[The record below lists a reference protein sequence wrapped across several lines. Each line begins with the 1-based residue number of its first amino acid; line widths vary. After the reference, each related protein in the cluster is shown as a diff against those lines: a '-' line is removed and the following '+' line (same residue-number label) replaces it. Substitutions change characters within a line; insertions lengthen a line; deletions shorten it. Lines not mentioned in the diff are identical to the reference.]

1 MDNAESKARKK
12 KNPGQPPATAGQTQ
26 ADDSAEV
33 QMMTGS
39 AGEGRSTKS
48 RSTEDQANEDHPNE
62 NQANQGLAGEDQG
75 QGHVHEHAEHDHAG
89 HSHVPASV
97 PPMEE
102 ACKREVAV
110 EIPAEVVTRQ
120 QEAIVQQYAKQARI
134 PGFRKG
140 KVPASMVRQ
149 RFSNEVTSD
158 LVESLVPQYFR
169 EAVVKAG
176 YRPVSQPAIYGLEFT
191 PGEPMKFK
199 AAFEV
204 LPEFELNDYND
215 IKVERLAI
223 KVSDEEVDNEIKQ
236 LQERQ
241 ASFDPVNDDRG
252 AEKGEFVQV
261 SFEAKPKGIDEAAEG
276 EGAEV
281 EQKEGAGSA
290 EAAQAEGSEA
300 AEADADPSKPQPV
313 HMEEVLVE
321 IGGANTIP
329 EFTEHLSGS
338 KAGEERDFDVNY
350 PEDFYDKR
358 LAGQSF
364 SYKVKVNAIKKKSL
378 PELNDAFAAEL
389 SHEFKTMDD
398 LKNRIRENMEL
409 ERNHQMEHDVKG
421 KLVDELLA
429 RHEFA
434 VPRSL
439 VEHQIDLR
447 LERGLRAL
455 AAQGMKTEDMK
466 RMDFARLRAGQRDAA
481 VKEVKSNVLLA
492 KVAIKENIQVSDE
505 ELDQEIAGM
514 AQQMQQP
521 ADEVKRRL
529 AQDGGVDR
537 LRERMRT
544 EKALNFLYGKSN

>member
-1 MDNAESKARKK
+1 MDKEINLDNAESKAPEKQHTS
-12 KNPGQPPATAGQTQ
+12 QPEAETGQTQ
-26 ADDSAEV
+26 ADNNAEG
-33 QMMTGS
+33 Q
-39 AGEGRSTKS
+39 
-48 RSTEDQANEDHPNE
+48 TEHA
-62 NQANQGLAGEDQG
+62 
-75 QGHVHEHAEHDHAG
+75 HEHAGHDHAG
-89 HSHVPASV
+89 HSHAPSSL
-97 PPMEE
+97 PPMDP
-102 ACKREVAV
+102 ACKREVEV
-110 EIPAEVVTRQ
+110 EIPAEVVSKQ

-140 KVPASMVRQ
+140 KVPASVVKQ
-149 RFSNEVTSD
+149 RFSNEITSD

-176 YRPVSQPAIYGLEFT
+176 HRPVSQPSIYGLEFT

-199 AAFEV
+199 AVFEV
-204 LPEFELNDYND
+204 LPEFELADYSD
-215 IKVERLAI
+215 IKAEKPNI
-223 KVSDEEVDNEIKQ
+223 KVGDEEVDAEIKQ

-241 ASFDPVNDDRG
+241 ASFDPVNDERG
-252 AEKGEFVQV
+252 AENGEFVQV
-261 SFEAKPKGIDEAAEG
+261 SFEAKPKGMDEA
-276 EGAEV
+276 
-281 EQKEGAGSA
+281 
-290 EAAQAEGSEA
+290 EA
-300 AEADADPSKPQPV
+300 AEAEAEKAEPGEAGADADSAQAAQPV
-313 HMEEVLVE
+313 HMDEVLVE

-329 EFTEHLSGS
+329 EFTEHLSGV
-338 KAGEERDFDVNY
+338 KAGDERSFEVNY

-364 SYKVKVNAIKKKSL
+364 SYKVKVNAIKKKTL
-378 PELNDAFAAEL
+378 PELNEAFAQEL
-389 SHEFKTMDD
+389 SQEFKTMDD
-398 LKNRIRENMEL
+398 LKQRIRENMEM
-409 ERNHQMEHDVKG
+409 ERNHQAEHDGKG
-421 KLVDELLA
+421 KLLDDLLA
-429 RHEFA
+429 KHDFA

-466 RMDFARLRAGQRDAA
+466 RMDFARLRAGQLDAA
-481 VKEVKSNVLLA
+481 IKEVKSNVLLA
-492 KVAIKENIQVSDE
+492 KVAIKENIQISDE

-529 AQDGGVDR
+529 MQDGGTDR